1 MSRRLTDIKIR
12 QCTLDDAHELAYLGT
27 VTFNETF
34 EAVNTPENM
43 AIYLSETFN
52 LSGIQNELREAG
64 SFFFIAHTNGE
75 LLGFCKIRTAGAPA
89 ELAGFRPL
97 EIERIYVLK
106 AHIGKGVGKT
116 LMEHC
121 HLYALANGYDLI
133 WLGVWEHNHPAIAFY
148 KNWGFELFGQ
158 HIFMLGHD
166 AQTDLLMKKR
176 LNK

>member
-1 MSRRLTDIKIR
+1 MNRTLTDIKIR
-12 QCTLDDAHELAYLGT
+12 QCTLDDAHELAHLGA

-34 EAVNTPENM
+34 EAANTPENM

-52 LSGIQNELREAG
+52 LPGIQNELSEVG
-64 SFFFIAHTNGE
+64 SFFFMAHTNGE
-75 LLGFCKIRTAGAPA
+75 SLGFCKIRTTRAPA
-89 ELAGFRPL
+89 ELTGFRPL

-106 AHIGKGVGKT
+106 AHIGKGVGKA

-121 HLYALANGYDLI
+121 HLYAFEKGYNLI
-133 WLGVWEHNHPAIAFY
+133 WLGVWEHNYPAITFY